1 VHTLPKTID
10 SSVCDFLRGV
20 PFFSNLGEDD
30 LFRLV
35 KIAVEIRLSKGVYLF
50 EEGSIGRYFF
60 IIQEGDLEILM
71 RSGDQDILIA
81 VRGIGEIIGELS
93 LLDKMPRM
101 ASARAANDC
110 KLLLFPREE
119 FDRMLLNNPK
129 VSRDLLYT
137 ILPRWRHTDTVIR
150 EHEQKFRSQSKELEK
165 ALVALQKT
173 HSEQEKRVAERTTE
187 LQEQIRR
194 YESIE
199 QELRQQFNQ
208 LETLL
213 QQRTDEL
220 EGAYNQLHTLQRRI
234 LQEQTAIRQ
243 MQRDVLPAACP
254 PWPGLDVVC
263 ATEHAEGSGSD
274 FYAHHVFKHTTGEK
288 TFGESRYAL
297 AVGYGSGPGEMAA
310 LIMHVSLLSFQS
322 LVAEAPTPAVL
333 LGRLNQALAP
343 YTRATHQHCALCCV
357 YIEGGLLR
365 VANAGGIMPL
375 VCHQDGTATWVD
387 VGGPP
392 LGASSGLPLDYR
404 EVSCPLNRG
413 DVLVLVSNGVLLACA
428 GQDGE
433 SGTSRLEQ
441 AVVSGPR
448 GQASALLDHLRF
460 QVSHFLAGNHPH
472 SDMTIAVVRR

>member
-1 VHTLPKTID
+1 MHTLPKTID
-10 SSVCDFLRGV
+10 SSLCTFLRGV
-20 PFFSNLGEDD
+20 PFFANLGEDD

-81 VRGIGEIIGELS
+81 VRGVGEIIGELS

-173 HSEQEKRVAERTTE
+173 HAEQEKRVTERTIE
-187 LQEQIRR
+187 LQEKLRT
-194 YESIE
+194 YEGIE

-220 EGAYNQLHTLQRRI
+220 EQSQNQLRMLQQRI
-234 LQEQTAIRQ
+234 HQEQTAIRQ
-243 MQRDVLPAACP
+243 VQRDVLPAACP

-263 ATEHAEGSGSD
+263 ATEYAEGSGSD
-274 FYAHHVFKHTTGEK
+274 FYAHHVFKHPSGGK
-288 TFGESRYAL
+288 TFGERRYAL

-310 LIMHVSLLSFQS
+310 LMMHIGLLSFQS
-322 LVAEAPTPAVL
+322 VIAESPTPAVL
-333 LGRLNQALAP
+333 LERLNQALAP

-357 YIEGGLLR
+357 YLEGSMLR

-392 LGASSGLPLDYR
+392 LGASSGLSLDYR
-404 EVSCPLNRG
+404 EISYPLNRG

-448 GQASALLDHLRF
+448 GQAAALLDHLRS
-460 QVSHFLAGNHPH
+460 QVSHFLGGQQPH
-472 SDMTIAVVRR
+472 SDMTMVVVRR